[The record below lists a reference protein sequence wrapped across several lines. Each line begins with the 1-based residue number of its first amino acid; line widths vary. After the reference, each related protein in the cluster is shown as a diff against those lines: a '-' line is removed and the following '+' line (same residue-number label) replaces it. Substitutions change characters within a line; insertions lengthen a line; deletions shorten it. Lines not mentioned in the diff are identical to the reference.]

1 MEEDVFMGE
10 EGRIENASV
19 CMMMLVAQKKATAA
33 DIVKE
38 RIFSIFYGGI
48 ICQAV

>member
-1 MEEDVFMGE
+1 MGE

-19 CMMMLVAQKKATAA
+19 CMMMLVAHTKTSAA

-38 RIFSIFYGGI
+38 RIF
-48 ICQAV
+48 